1 VRRLLGWCLL
11 VGACGGDGTCATP
24 SAIAF
29 DATSFFS
36 TQPGGGSLPWMHT
49 VTGTDTAL
57 LVEIEAPPPTS
68 VSYAGMPMHREMSAS
83 GSPQLWSLSPAPPGT
98 ASIDI
103 VGLGNPFNGFAVSYT
118 GVRSADPVDVTTGSC
133 QTGAGVFT
141 FNFPTTAD
149 DAAAIVVGLMPNG
162 YATPTSTSG
171 QTGRAAYPTY
181 LDQIPVAPGS
191 TVTVNF
197 TAGQSQPQTV
207 CATGFGIRP
216 ACH

>member
-1 VRRLLGWCLL
+1 MRRVLGCCLL
-11 VGACGGDGTCATP
+11 VGACGGNTADTCTSP

-29 DATSFFS
+29 DATSSFS

-57 LVEIEAPPPTS
+57 FVEIEAPPPTS
-68 VSYAGMPMHREMSAS
+68 VSYAGMPMHQEMSAS

-103 VGLGNPFNGFAVSYT
+103 VGLGTPFNGFAVSYT

-162 YATPTSTSG
+162 YAYPTAG
-171 QTGRAAYPTY
+171 QVARAAYPTY
-181 LDQIPVAPGS
+181 LDQIEITPG
-191 TVTVNF
+191 TPVTVNF
-197 TAGQSQPQTV
+197 DAGQSQPQTV

-216 ACH
+216 ACR